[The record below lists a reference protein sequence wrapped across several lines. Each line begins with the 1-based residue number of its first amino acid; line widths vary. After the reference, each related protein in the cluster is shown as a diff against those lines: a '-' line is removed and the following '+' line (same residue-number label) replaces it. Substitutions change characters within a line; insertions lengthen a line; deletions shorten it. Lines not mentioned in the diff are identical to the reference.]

1 MGARHLA
8 QPADGL
14 DSGVSRSLAISLG
27 VALAVACESP
37 SAPDARQSA
46 WSTGPD
52 VPRPVL
58 AAGVAALG
66 LEIAVA
72 GGFDTGGAG
81 AMNVTAE
88 VDVFD
93 SAAGT
98 WGKLPDAPVRWTDAN
113 LIGVGDTL
121 YLAGGIDAQR
131 VAHGEVYALDPLS
144 RRWHTLPP
152 LPPGDER
159 GAAGAI
165 GVQNRIY
172 LLGGASS
179 TGVLDRCVQ
188 FDIAQQSWTA
198 LPPLPAPR
206 AHPAAM
212 RRSDGWL
219 IVAGGFASLDA
230 SEPRSEVWGLPP
242 LGTAWQPLA
251 AMHVPGAS
259 DARGGC
265 AYGVVLGGLIC
276 AGGEGAQAAS
286 KVVERYDPY
295 LDEWTV
301 REPMPVERAGTQGA
315 ALGGRLFVPGGAGT
329 LSLDPTD
336 TLYIYTPLDTPP

>member
-8 QPADGL
+8 QPADGV

-72 GGFDTGGAG
+72 GGFDTGAG

-88 VDVFD
+88 VDVYD
-93 SAAGT
+93 SASGT

-165 GVQNRIY
+165 GAQNRIY

-179 TGVLDRCVQ
+179 TAVLDRCVQ

-198 LPPLPAPR
+198 LPPLPEPR

-265 AYGVVLGGLIC
+265 AYGVVLGQLTC
-276 AGGEGAQAAS
+276 AGGSGPGAR
-286 KVVERYDPY
+286 VVESYDPY
-295 LDEWTV
+295 LDVWTR
-301 REPMPVERAGTQGA
+301 REDMPVDRATPGA
-315 ALGGRLFVPGGAGT
+315 ATGGLLYVPGGG
-329 LSLDPTD
+329 DPTTGD
-336 TLYIYTPLDTPP
+336 PTRTLYIYAPLDTAPR